1 MVWTHL
7 GAKLAREQMSEA
19 AILEFDPAAIGRLA
33 VDDIMASGM
42 QTSPLPPVRNT
53 EPASGSQPAPP
64 MRGSKKKKKKEA
76 SSPKRK
82 KAISEVQA
90 PVPQAVDAPSA
101 DETLLIPPNGVPG
114 EVCLGIRV
122 NVEEFKKDIS
132 SGDRLHGVKVD
143 WSTIDLSQ
151 ATNTVSYER
160 KMVARR
166 ELFRMRVRM
175 DGRLVET
182 MDPDEMEKS
191 QKGNRP
197 RKRKRRLASEKAD
210 GVPSTDNSLPQ
221 ETPPVR
227 VNPSAPA
234 NTSGVATDVT
244 GAMIAAMKSVVERT
258 QKGKEKVSEAP
269 ADLEDVRMG
278 KTALSLSRADQYKEP
293 TIGSPTGQ
301 TSGRVLEEHKR
312 VRRLHA
318 ELEERLAEIEK
329 ENLALNNKAHT
340 LEAEKQRMIDRV
352 ALMSRPDLYELLEA
366 KLDGF
371 QLANHAGVVGNFE
384 NLTLTLTRKWTTI
397 PGLNLDKFE
406 QCPNKTALPDATYE
420 FFCMIFVP
428 QGTDSIN
435 PNTGETVTMEED
447 VEREELVGGRGRHV
461 TRNEVD
467 VVSTSEHK
475 RFVFIEVNMALKLWV
490 AENALRGVSFVK
502 GHRTLECQIDRNGI
516 EEAYSIICESLKN
529 TAQNHPDPIQYYEHM
544 RGIFDSYVNPDG
556 DPDVHPVVMGL
567 DADDFSVDKLLGPQE
582 LQAPPARRDIDGA
595 DFEDDL
601 SKRER
606 IRLQSDIIAM
616 RDVLPPVTRSAR
628 TRLDYDALAGP
639 SYVPPPADVEE
650 VISVGEDI
658 SAGAPAEKEAIMDL
672 VLHTGDTPT
681 NAPTGCIADVV
692 NLEEDDGMKSP
703 PPSQIIPVRD
713 TELVDLSEY
722 MDSPEENKSLRR
734 GWPTHSSLTKAD
746 IQFLGKPRDEL
757 HNMFY
762 VNTFWF
768 TLTSNL
774 VHKYEKSK
782 FSLEK
787 LKPITRLRNSICPDL
802 RDGDLLTGMP
812 AWIFI
817 PVHGKQHWSLA
828 IIRLIGNQCRLCHL
842 ESHTG
847 IHETSKIFHV
857 LKTFVAHTLPID
869 TNQIVEDIFEIDEQ
883 RNEYT
888 CGFHVLQMLAG
899 AGKKELA
906 LDRCYMVERLQSI
919 AKLDQ
924 VTSFEIMMSSY
935 LEGKLKIV
943 PS

>member
-1 MVWTHL
+1 
-7 GAKLAREQMSEA
+7 MSH
-19 AILEFDPAAIGRLA
+19 I
-33 VDDIMASGM
+33 
-42 QTSPLPPVRNT
+42 
-53 EPASGSQPAPP
+53 
-64 MRGSKKKKKKEA
+64 
-76 SSPKRK
+76 
-82 KAISEVQA
+82 
-90 PVPQAVDAPSA
+90 
-101 DETLLIPPNGVPG
+101 TL
-114 EVCLGIRV
+114 
-122 NVEEFKKDIS
+122 
-132 SGDRLHGVKVD
+132 
-143 WSTIDLSQ
+143 
-151 ATNTVSYER
+151 
-160 KMVARR
+160 
-166 ELFRMRVRM
+166 
-175 DGRLVET
+175 
-182 MDPDEMEKS
+182 
-191 QKGNRP
+191 
-197 RKRKRRLASEKAD
+197 
-210 GVPSTDNSLPQ
+210 
-221 ETPPVR
+221 
-227 VNPSAPA
+227 
-234 NTSGVATDVT
+234 
-244 GAMIAAMKSVVERT
+244 
-258 QKGKEKVSEAP
+258 
-269 ADLEDVRMG
+269 
-278 KTALSLSRADQYKEP
+278 
-293 TIGSPTGQ
+293 
-301 TSGRVLEEHKR
+301 VLEEHKR

-340 LEAEKQRMIDRV
+340 LEAEKQRMTDRV

-384 NLTLTLTRKWTTI
+384 NLTLTTTQKWTAI
-397 PGLNLDKFE
+397 PGLNLDRFQ
-406 QCPNKTALPDATYE
+406 QCPDEFPDFASYTEKWNGWKEHCSLCTSSLGFLPSINAGVCQHNFHFTCFWKYALTKRLCPICRTALPDATYE
-420 FFCMIFVP
+420 FLCTIFVP
-428 QGTDSIN
+428 QGNESIN
-435 PNTGETVTMEED
+435 PNTWETVTMEED

-461 TRNEVD
+461 TRNEVN
-467 VVSTSEHK
+467 VVSTGEHK
-475 RFVFIEVNMALKLWV
+475 RFAFIEVNRALKMWV
-490 AENALRGVSFVK
+490 AENALRDVSFVK
-502 GHRTLECQIDRNGI
+502 GHRTLKCQIDRNGI
-516 EEAYSIICESLKN
+516 EQAYSNI
-529 TAQNHPDPIQYYEHM
+529 Y
-544 RGIFDSYVNPDG
+544 
-556 DPDVHPVVMGL
+556 
-567 DADDFSVDKLLGPQE
+567 DFSVDKLLGPQE
-582 LQAPPARRDIDGA
+582 LQAPPARRDIDRA

-628 TRLDYDALAGP
+628 THLDYDALVGP

-672 VLHTGDTPT
+672 VLHTGDTST
-681 NAPTGCIADVV
+681 NAPTGCIVDVV

-703 PPSQIIPVRD
+703 PPSQMIPVRD

-722 MDSPEENKSLRR
+722 MDSPEENRSLRR

-746 IQFLGKPRDEL
+746 IQSGCLPNQYMRGDVINCYINERFLGKPRDEL

-768 TLTSNL
+768 TLASNL

-782 FSLEK
+782 FSFEK

-842 ESHTG
+842 DSHTG

-899 AGKKELA
+899 ACKKELA
-906 LDRCYMVERLQSI
+906 LDRCYMVERLQPI
-919 AKLDQ
+919 VKLDQ

-935 LEGKLKIV
+935 LEGKLKIA
-943 PS
+943 PY

>member
-1 MVWTHL
+1 MV
-7 GAKLAREQMSEA
+7 
-19 AILEFDPAAIGRLA
+19 
-33 VDDIMASGM
+33 
-42 QTSPLPPVRNT
+42 
-53 EPASGSQPAPP
+53 
-64 MRGSKKKKKKEA
+64 
-76 SSPKRK
+76 
-82 KAISEVQA
+82 
-90 PVPQAVDAPSA
+90 
-101 DETLLIPPNGVPG
+101 
-114 EVCLGIRV
+114 
-122 NVEEFKKDIS
+122 
-132 SGDRLHGVKVD
+132 
-143 WSTIDLSQ
+143 
-151 ATNTVSYER
+151 
-160 KMVARR
+160 
-166 ELFRMRVRM
+166 
-175 DGRLVET
+175 
-182 MDPDEMEKS
+182 
-191 QKGNRP
+191 
-197 RKRKRRLASEKAD
+197 
-210 GVPSTDNSLPQ
+210 
-221 ETPPVR
+221 
-227 VNPSAPA
+227 
-234 NTSGVATDVT
+234 
-244 GAMIAAMKSVVERT
+244 
-258 QKGKEKVSEAP
+258 
-269 ADLEDVRMG
+269 
-278 KTALSLSRADQYKEP
+278 KTALNLSRADQYKEP
-293 TIGSPTGQ
+293 TIGSLTGQ
-301 TSGRVLEEHKR
+301 TSGRGSNQPMTSEIPIDDRICSIGVLEESASNLATHTMSHISLVLEEHKR
-312 VRRLHA
+312 LRRLQA
-318 ELEERLAEIEK
+318 ELEERLAALAEIEK
-329 ENLALNNKAHT
+329 ENLALSNKVHT
-340 LEAEKQRMIDRV
+340 LEVEKQCMSDRV
-352 ALMSRPDLYELLEA
+352 TLMSRPDLYELLEA

-384 NLTLTLTRKWTTI
+384 NLTLTTTRKWTAI
-397 PGLNLDKFE
+397 PGLNLDRFQ
-406 QCPNKTALPDATYE
+406 QCPDEFPDFASYAEKWNGWKEHCSLCTSSLGFLPSINTGVCQHNFHFTCFWKYASTKRLCPICRTALPDATYE
-420 FFCMIFVP
+420 FFCTIFVP
-428 QGTDSIN
+428 QGNESIN

-467 VVSTSEHK
+467 AVSTGEHK
-475 RFVFIEVNMALKLWV
+475 RFAFIEVNRALKMWV
-490 AENALRGVSFVK
+490 AENALR
-502 GHRTLECQIDRNGI
+502 D
-516 EEAYSIICESLKN
+516 AYSNICESLKIA
-529 TAQNHPDPIQYYEHM
+529 AQNHPDPIQYYEHM
-544 RGIFDSYVNPDG
+544 LGIFDSYVNPDG
-556 DPDVHPVVMGL
+556 DPDVHPVVAGL

-582 LQAPPARRDIDGA
+582 LQAPPARRDIDGG
-595 DFEDDL
+595 DFEDDV

-703 PPSQIIPVRD
+703 PPSQMILVRD

-722 MDSPEENKSLRR
+722 MDSPEENRSLRR

-746 IQFLGKPRDEL
+746 IQSGCLPNQYMRGDVINCYINERFLGKPRDEL

-768 TLTSNL
+768 TLASNL

-782 FSLEK
+782 FNLEK
-787 LKPITRLRNSICPDL
+787 LKPITRLRNSIYPDL

-828 IIRLIGNQCRLCHL
+828 IIRLIGNQCRLCQL
-842 ESHTG
+842 DSHTG

-888 CGFHVLQMLAG
+888 CGFHFLQMLAG

-935 LEGKLKIV
+935 LEGKLKIA
-943 PS
+943 PY

>member
-1 MVWTHL
+1 MF
-7 GAKLAREQMSEA
+7 R
-19 AILEFDPAAIGRLA
+19 GRLVRGENA
-33 VDDIMASGM
+33 AGDVLTFGKRRRRRFPTNRKIRSGTPSRRRWAFQRPSLPDLRRGVTGTDRERTGPVDDIMDSGM
-42 QTSPLPPVRNT
+42 QTSPLQLQTSVRPCPLPTWLAVDDIMDFGMQTSPMPPVRNT

-64 MRGSKKKKKKEA
+64 MRGSKKKKKEV
-76 SSPKRK
+76 SNPKRK
-82 KAISEVQA
+82 KVIPEVQA
-90 PVPQAVDAPSA
+90 P
-101 DETLLIPPNGVPG
+101 
-114 EVCLGIRV
+114 
-122 NVEEFKKDIS
+122 
-132 SGDRLHGVKVD
+132 
-143 WSTIDLSQ
+143 
-151 ATNTVSYER
+151 
-160 KMVARR
+160 
-166 ELFRMRVRM
+166 
-175 DGRLVET
+175 
-182 MDPDEMEKS
+182 
-191 QKGNRP
+191 
-197 RKRKRRLASEKAD
+197 
-210 GVPSTDNSLPQ
+210 
-221 ETPPVR
+221 
-227 VNPSAPA
+227 
-234 NTSGVATDVT
+234 
-244 GAMIAAMKSVVERT
+244 
-258 QKGKEKVSEAP
+258 
-269 ADLEDVRMG
+269 
-278 KTALSLSRADQYKEP
+278 SRADQYKEP
-293 TIGSPTGQ
+293 TIGNPTGQ
-301 TSGRVLEEHKR
+301 TSGRGSNQPMTSKIPVDDRICSIGVLEESASNLATHTMSHISLVLEEHKCL
-312 VRRLHA
+312 RRLQA
-318 ELEERLAEIEK
+318 ELEERLAALAEIEK
-329 ENLALNNKAHT
+329 ENLALSNKVHT
-340 LEAEKQRMIDRV
+340 LEAEKQCMSDRV
-352 ALMSRPDLYELLEA
+352 TLMSRLDLYELLEA

-384 NLTLTLTRKWTTI
+384 NLTLTTTRKWTEI
-397 PGLNLDKFE
+397 PGLNLDRFQ
-406 QCPNKTALPDATYE
+406 QCPDEFPSWKKHCSLCTSSLGFLPSINTGVCQHNFHFTCFWKYASTKRLCPICRTALPDATYE
-420 FFCMIFVP
+420 FFCTIFVP
-428 QGTDSIN
+428 QGNKSIN
-435 PNTGETVTMEED
+435 PNTRETVTMEED

-467 VVSTSEHK
+467 VVSTCEHK
-475 RFVFIEVNMALKLWV
+475 RFTFIEMNRALKMWV
-490 AENALRGVSFVK
+490 AENALRDISFVK
-502 GHRTLECQIDRNGI
+502 GHRTLKYQIDRNGI
-516 EEAYSIICESLKN
+516 EQAYSNICESLKIA
-529 TAQNHPDPIQYYEHM
+529 AQNHPDPIQYYEHM
-544 RGIFDSYVNPDG
+544 LGIFDSYVNPDG
-556 DPDVHPVVMGL
+556 DPDVHHVVMGL

-628 TRLDYDALAGP
+628 TRLDYDALVGP

-692 NLEEDDGMKSP
+692 NLEEDEGIKSP
-703 PPSQIIPVRD
+703 PPSQMIPVRD
-713 TELVDLSEY
+713 TVVHAGDVINCYINE
-722 MDSPEENKSLRR
+722 R
-734 GWPTHSSLTKAD
+734 
-746 IQFLGKPRDEL
+746 FLGKPRDEL

-768 TLTSNL
+768 TLASNL

-802 RDGDLLTGMP
+802 RDGDLLIGMP

-842 ESHTG
+842 DSHTG

-899 AGKKELA
+899 ASKKELA

-935 LEGKLKIV
+935 LEGKLKIA
-943 PS
+943 PY

>member
-1 MVWTHL
+1 MFSS
-7 GAKLAREQMSEA
+7 GKLNIQDNCNNAFLKTNWEKWRKQA
-19 AILEFDPAAIGRLA
+19 QP
-33 VDDIMASGM
+33 
-42 QTSPLPPVRNT
+42 PYLPPKAEVRKSFLHY
-53 EPASGSQPAPP
+53 ASL
-64 MRGSKKKKKKEA
+64 E
-76 SSPKRK
+76 
-82 KAISEVQA
+82 
-90 PVPQAVDAPSA
+90 
-101 DETLLIPPNGVPG
+101 
-114 EVCLGIRV
+114 
-122 NVEEFKKDIS
+122 
-132 SGDRLHGVKVD
+132 LHGVKVD
-143 WSTIDLSQ
+143 WSTVDLSE
-151 ATNTVSYER
+151 ASNTVSNER
-160 KMVARR
+160 KMAARR

-197 RKRKRRLASEKAD
+197 RKRKRRLASETKD
-210 GVPSTDNSLPQ
+210 GVPSTDKSPPQ
-221 ETPPVR
+221 ETPPV

-234 NTSGVATDVT
+234 NSSGVATDIM
-244 GAMIAAMKSVVERT
+244 GGMIAAMKSVVDRS
-258 QKGKEKVSEAP
+258 QKVKEKVSEAP
-269 ADLEDVRMG
+269 IGSEDLRMV
-278 KTALSLSRADQYKEP
+278 KTTLNISRADQYKEP

-301 TSGRVLEEHKR
+301 TSGRGSNQPMTSEIPVDDRICSIGVLEESASNLVTHTMSHISLVLEEHKHL
-312 VRRLHA
+312 RRLQA
-318 ELEERLAEIEK
+318 ELEERLAALAEIEK
-329 ENLALNNKAHT
+329 ENLALSNKVHT
-340 LEAEKQRMIDRV
+340 LETEKQCMSDRV
-352 ALMSRPDLYELLEA
+352 TLMSRPDLYELLEA

-371 QLANHAGVVGNFE
+371 QLANHAGVVGDFE
-384 NLTLTLTRKWTTI
+384 NLTLTTTRKWTAI
-397 PGLNLDKFE
+397 PGLNLDR
-406 QCPNKTALPDATYE
+406 TALPDATYE
-420 FFCMIFVP
+420 FFCTIFVP
-428 QGTDSIN
+428 QGNESIN
-435 PNTGETVTMEED
+435 PNTRETVTIED
-447 VEREELVGGRGRHV
+447 MEREELVGGRGRHV

-475 RFVFIEVNMALKLWV
+475 RFAFIEVNKALKMWV
-490 AENALRGVSFVK
+490 AENALRDVSFVK
-502 GHRTLECQIDRNGI
+502 GHRTLKCQIDRKGI
-516 EEAYSIICESLKN
+516 QQAYSNICESLKIA
-529 TAQNHPDPIQYYEHM
+529 AQNHPDPIQYYEHM
-544 RGIFDSYVNPDG
+544 LGIFDSYVNPDG
-556 DPDVHPVVMGL
+556 DPDVHPVVTGL

-582 LQAPPARRDIDGA
+582 LQAPPARRDIDGE

-616 RDVLPPVTRSAR
+616 RDVLPPVTRLTR

-639 SYVPPPADVEE
+639 SYVSPPAAVEE
-650 VISVGEDI
+650 VISIGEDI
-658 SAGAPAEKEAIMDL
+658 SAGAPAEKETIMDL
-672 VLHTGDTPT
+672 
-681 NAPTGCIADVV
+681 
-692 NLEEDDGMKSP
+692 SP
-703 PPSQIIPVRD
+703 PPSQMIPVRD

-722 MDSPEENKSLRR
+722 MDSPEENRSLRR

-746 IQFLGKPRDEL
+746 IQSGCLPNQYMCGDVINCYINERFLGKPRDEL

-768 TLTSNL
+768 TLASNL

-817 PVHGKQHWSLA
+817 HVHGKQHWSLA

-842 ESHTG
+842 DSHTG

-869 TNQIVEDIFEIDEQ
+869 TNQIVEDIFEVDEQ

-906 LDRCYMVERLQSI
+906 LDRCYMVERLESI

-935 LEGKLKIV
+935 LEGKLKIA
-943 PS
+943 PY